1 MANRDSVLGDRLLE
15 RTDEGPL
22 SAFKEIEDEIMYEA
36 RADTATHRME
46 DVIREFQ
53 SEMGAKVAARA
64 EATSSKLKK
73 TNLAFFDAVT
83 KVLADHMTHMQLL
96 EFKQKL
102 REMHSSEVEV
112 LSQVRG
118 PRAREGMMR
127 SARRAR
133 AKEGFARA
141 IRGVFA
147 SARARA
153 RALSLA
159 RPRSVRGL
167 SSHAPRRARALLA

>member
-118 PRAREGMMR
+118 PRAR
-127 SARRAR
+127 
-133 AKEGFARA
+133 
-141 IRGVFA
+141 
-147 SARARA
+147 ARAR
-153 RALSLA
+153 S
-159 RPRSVRGL
+159 RSRGRDL
-167 SSHAPRRARALLA
+167 FGGRRHTRRRARALFSRRAGTRCARCGTTRPTR

>member
-102 REMHSSEVEV
+102 REMHSSE
-112 LSQVRG
+112 
-118 PRAREGMMR
+118 RAVHG
-127 SARRAR
+127 
-133 AKEGFARA
+133 
-141 IRGVFA
+141 
-147 SARARA
+147 
-153 RALSLA
+153 
-159 RPRSVRGL
+159 
-167 SSHAPRRARALLA
+167 